1 MNYQFGEIVQPTSRA
16 FWLDEDDE
24 ELHENVQ
31 NES

>member
-1 MNYQFGEIVQPTSRA
+1 MSCQFGEIVQPSSRA

-24 ELHENVQ
+24 ELNESVQ